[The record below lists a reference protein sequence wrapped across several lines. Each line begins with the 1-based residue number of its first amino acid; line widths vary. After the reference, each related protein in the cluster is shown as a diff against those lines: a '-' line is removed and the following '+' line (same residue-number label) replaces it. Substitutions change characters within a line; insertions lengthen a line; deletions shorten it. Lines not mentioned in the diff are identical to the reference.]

1 MLCLLCPGYRGLN
14 MFINKDFSDDC
25 RSMSIETL
33 DTQVDDIFEI
43 EDYQVR
49 ELRLQGYLRGL
60 RASDI
65 YFYPNY
71 NKVSYTYVCDL

>member
-1 MLCLLCPGYRGLN
+1 

-33 DTQVDDIFEI
+33 DTQCDDIFEI

-49 ELRLQGYLRGL
+49 ELRLNGFLRGL
-60 RASDI
+60 KPQDI

-71 NKVSYTYVCDL
+71 NKVSYTYVCEL

>member
-1 MLCLLCPGYRGLN
+1 

-33 DTQVDDIFEI
+33 DTQVDDVFEI
-43 EDYQVR
+43 DNQQVNQ
-49 ELRLQGYLRGL
+49 LRLEGYFRGL
-60 RASDI
+60 RDKDI
-65 YFYPNY
+65 YYYPNY

>member
-1 MLCLLCPGYRGLN
+1 

-33 DTQVDDIFEI
+33 DTQVNDVFEI

-49 ELRLQGYLRGL
+49 ELRLNGFLRGL

-65 YFYPNY
+65 YYYPGH

>member
-1 MLCLLCPGYRGLN
+1 

-25 RSMSIETL
+25 RSLGVETL
-33 DTQVDDIFEI
+33 DTENDDIFQI
-43 EDYQVR
+43 DNYQVTK
-49 ELRLQGYLRGL
+49 LRLQGYLRHL

-65 YFYPNY
+65 FYYPNH

>member
-1 MLCLLCPGYRGLN
+1 
-14 MFINKDFSDDC
+14 MFINKDFSNDC

-33 DTQVDDIFEI
+33 DTQVDDVFEI
-43 EDYQVR
+43 ENYQVR
-49 ELRLQGYLRGL
+49 ELRLNGFLRGL

-65 YFYPNY
+65 FYYPNH

>member
-1 MLCLLCPGYRGLN
+1 

-33 DTQVDDIFEI
+33 DTQVNDVFEI

-49 ELRLQGYLRGL
+49 ELRLNGFLRGL

>member
-1 MLCLLCPGYRGLN
+1 

-33 DTQVDDIFEI
+33 DTQVDDVFEI
-43 EDYQVR
+43 QDYQVTQ
-49 ELRLQGYLRGL
+49 LRLQGYLRHL
-60 RASDI
+60 QASDI
-65 YFYPNY
+65 YYYPGH

>member
-1 MLCLLCPGYRGLN
+1 

-33 DTQVDDIFEI
+33 DTQVDDVFEI
-43 EDYQVR
+43 ENYQVR
-49 ELRLQGYLRGL
+49 ELRLNGFLRGL

-65 YFYPNY
+65 FYYPNH